1 MIYQKLLMGNKPY
14 FVSVGRASA
23 FVKHCHP
30 EIEISYCLEGCYD
43 IICENKRFRLGSG
56 DFMIIPPMAKH
67 EVPEGNDASCKN
79 LTVEVGYTLLG
90 ELFETF
96 AYQKV
101 NCHLY
106 KKNDLQHA
114 ETYQQLVALLEETA
128 ILHGSHA
135 AFADL
140 SIKGNLYKIS
150 ALLLQML
157 YDTQRIDVKSRKL
170 NDVIKI
176 DNALETIYN
185 NYYKPLDI
193 ETVSHSCGYSKSNF
207 CKIFKNITGD
217 TFHNI
222 LNRHRID
229 VACMLLRETNYTI
242 EKIAQ
247 ETGFTDTKSFCRVFK
262 KIKNKNASEYRKR
275 LKAR

>member
-14 FVSVGRASA
+14 FVSVGSA
-23 FVKHCHP
+23 NAFGKHCHP
-30 EIEISYCLEGCYD
+30 EIEISYCLKGCYD
-43 IICENKRFRLGSG
+43 IIYENKRFRLGSG

-67 EVPEGNDASCKN
+67 DVPEGNDASCKS

-90 ELFETF
+90 AFFETF
-96 AYQKV
+96 VNQKV
-101 NCHLY
+101 NCPLY
-106 KKNDLQHA
+106 KKSDLQHA
-114 ETYQQLVALLEETA
+114 EPYQQLVALLEETA
-128 ILHGSHA
+128 ILHGSPA

-176 DNALETIYN
+176 DNALETIYS

-222 LNRHRID
+222 LNRHRI
-229 VACMLLRETNYTI
+229 VGA
-242 EKIAQ
+242 
-247 ETGFTDTKSFCRVFK
+247 
-262 KIKNKNASEYRKR
+262 
-275 LKAR
+275 